1 MIMASKSNFTTVL
14 DIGTSKITAIAGQKN
29 EEGRIEILGAA
40 RVPSQGIKR
49 GVILNIEEAAASV
62 TMVLNQLKSQTGIKT
77 GAVNIAYA
85 GQPMKILEHKGYR
98 YTSGDGVVTKSDVEE
113 LFNETGNI
121 RTDQDF
127 EILHIIPQFFVID
140 EEIAEL
146 NPVGMTG
153 SKIEAVYKLIT
164 VPSVQLANI
173 RRVMERAG
181 VETGDVVFSPLAT
194 AESVLTDDEKELGSV
209 VLDIGA
215 GTSKI
220 AVYNEGILIH
230 TAVVPFGGDVI
241 SKDIKEGCSIL
252 PKWAEQLKVQ
262 FGEALG
268 DFADEQ
274 KIVTIPGH
282 SGWEPKEISFKSLA
296 FIIQARL
303 EEIIDNVYYQV
314 EKSGVAEQMGA
325 GIVITGG
332 TARLNNL
339 VSLVKFR
346 TGMDARIAF
355 PVFRPAGEIKNIS
368 YPDYFT
374 ALGML
379 KMGLAKVAAPQKE
392 RKKKVKK
399 KSDKGFSPW
408 FKGVVQGVLDYV
420 DDDEDSVMK

>member
-1 MIMASKSNFTTVL
+1 MASKSNFITVL

-62 TMVLNQLKSQTGIKT
+62 MMVLNQLRSQAGIKT
-77 GAVNIAYA
+77 GEVNIAYA

-98 YTSGDGVVTKSDVEE
+98 YTSGDSVVTKSDVEE
-113 LFNETGNI
+113 LFNEAGNI

-127 EILHIIPQFFVID
+127 EILHIIPQSYIID

-146 NPVGMTG
+146 NPVGMAG

-164 VPSVQLANI
+164 VPSVHLANI

-194 AESVLTDDEKELGSV
+194 AESVLTDDEKELGSI

-303 EEIIDNVYYQV
+303 EEIIDNVYYQI

-325 GIVITGG
+325 GIVIAGG
-332 TARLNNL
+332 TARLSNL

-392 RKKKVKK
+392 RTRKVKK
-399 KSDKGFSPW
+399 KSDRGFSPW

>member
-1 MIMASKSNFTTVL
+1 MA
-14 DIGTSKITAIAGQKN
+14 
-29 EEGRIEILGAA
+29 
-40 RVPSQGIKR
+40 
-49 GVILNIEEAAASV
+49 
-62 TMVLNQLKSQTGIKT
+62 
-77 GAVNIAYA
+77 
-85 GQPMKILEHKGYR
+85 
-98 YTSGDGVVTKSDVEE
+98 
-113 LFNETGNI
+113 
-121 RTDQDF
+121 
-127 EILHIIPQFFVID
+127 
-140 EEIAEL
+140 
-146 NPVGMTG
+146 G

-164 VPSVQLANI
+164 VPSVHLANI

-325 GIVITGG
+325 GIVIAGG

-392 RKKKVKK
+392 RKKKVRK
-399 KSDKGFSPW
+399 KSDRGFSPW